1 MVIWL
6 LHTYS
11 IIPDRRPIPLKVDD
25 GRFIDLLDLYL
36 VVKHEGGRENVTEQN
51 NWALIAKDL
60 GFNWDEGHVMRVI
73 YVEYIDVL
81 EYNYVKA
88 KSTSAVSNDDTN
100 SVAKNGKDDHIDP
113 KLDMRDYA
121 GF

>member
-6 LHTYS
+6 LHTHS
-11 IIPDRRPIPLKVDD
+11 IIPDRRPIPLKVDE
-25 GRFIDLLDLYL
+25 GHFIDLLYLYL
-36 VVKHEGGRENVTEQN
+36 VVKCEGGQENVTEQN
-51 NWALIAKDL
+51 TWALIAKDL
-60 GFNWDEGHVMRVI
+60 SFNWDEGHVIRVI

-100 SVAKNGKDDHIDP
+100 SVAMNGEDDHIEETIEP
-113 KLDMRDYA
+113 KL
-121 GF
+121 